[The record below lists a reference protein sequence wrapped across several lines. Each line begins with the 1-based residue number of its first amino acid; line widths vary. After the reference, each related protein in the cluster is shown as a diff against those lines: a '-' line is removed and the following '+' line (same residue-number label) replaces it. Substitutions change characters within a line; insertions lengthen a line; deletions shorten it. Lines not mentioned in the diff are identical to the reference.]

1 LRDAARETGFFYL
14 TGHGIDPELQQEV
27 QQLSRAFFAL
37 PLAAKQQVAMIHSP
51 HFRGYNRP
59 GAELTRGQPDWREQF
74 DIGADRPALPRAAG
88 DPPWWR
94 LQGPN
99 QWPEALPTLQPV
111 LTRWRGQM
119 TRMSR
124 TLLGAFAEAVPT
136 RIRAS

>member
-1 LRDAARETGFFYL
+1 MSTLVHLPILDLRQLDASPDARADFLASLRDAARETGFFYL

-27 QQLSRAFFAL
+27 QQLSQAFFAL

-99 QWPEALPTLQPV
+99 QWPEALPT
-111 LTRWRGQM
+111 
-119 TRMSR
+119 
-124 TLLGAFAEAVPT
+124 
-136 RIRAS
+136 